1 MGGTFRKDAHNNEV
15 CYLIWGIHFHSALY
29 LLYREYL
36 FSKRGTQMSKKAIFL
51 PSLLLILSFILS
63 ACIGLLPLEE
73 EPVTGEFGPKTS
85 LQEQQAK
92 TFEALW
98 KHLEDNYIYFETA
111 EVDWKTLHDKYLDRI
126 NTGLTADEFNNLM
139 NELGVELPAGS
150 LAYETR
156 AERIQADTGDTSA
169 YEGIGAFVGFSED
182 PEPHIILLSVI
193 EGSPAEQAGLKAH
206 DSILEIDGTPIQVEE
221 GITAVNRVKGPAG
234 SSVTLSIQSP
244 GSPERSIDVK
254 RGKLTSSGKLEASNV
269 GGKNYGYL
277 LFPPIGYG
285 TLADDVTKSLQTF
298 TTNRTL
304 EGVILDLR
312 IAGSTR
318 GWPLEDLYTMFYH
331 GAMGEFYNRDKKQLV
346 EIKGQDV
353 FSSQKVPLIILVG
366 QNTTG
371 FPEILAGS
379 LQMHKRATVIGET
392 TPGAIETSSSY
403 YLPDGSEVFIET
415 TSFVLPNGD
424 EIGTTGVVP
433 DISLQQGWDEVLPN
447 NDPVLDRAI
456 QYLDEQK

>member
-1 MGGTFRKDAHNNEV
+1 
-15 CYLIWGIHFHSALY
+15 
-29 LLYREYL
+29 
-36 FSKRGTQMSKKAIFL
+36 MSKKAIFL

-73 EPVTGEFGPKTS
+73 EPVNGDFGPQTS
-85 LQEQQAK
+85 LQEQQAR

-98 KHLEDNYIYFETA
+98 KHLEDNYIYFKTA
-111 EVDWKTLHDKYLDRI
+111 EVDWTSVHDKYLEKI
-126 NTGLTADEFNNLM
+126 KAGLTADKFSDLM
-139 NELGVELPAGS
+139 KELGAELPAGS
-150 LAYETR
+150 LTYETR
-156 AERIQADTGDTSA
+156 AERIEADTGDTSS
-169 YEGIGAFVGFSED
+169 YEGIGAFVGFSKD
-182 PEPHIILLSVI
+182 PQPHIILLSVI

-206 DSILEIDGTPIQVEE
+206 DSILEIDGSPIQIEE
-221 GITAVNRVKGPAG
+221 GINAVNRVRGPAG

-254 RGKLTSSGKLEASNV
+254 RGKLSSTGKLEASKV
-269 GGKNYGYL
+269 IGKNYGYL
-277 LFPPIGYG
+277 LFPPVGY
-285 TLADDVTKSLQTF
+285 TALLDDVTRSLQTF

-346 EIKGQDV
+346 EVKGQDS
-353 FSSQKVPLIILVG
+353 FGSQKVPLVILVG
-366 QNTTG
+366 QNTSG
-371 FPEILAGS
+371 SPEILAGS

-392 TPGAIETSSSY
+392 TPGAIESSSSY
-403 YLPDGSEVFIET
+403 YLPDGSEAFIET
-415 TSFVLPNGD
+415 TSFVLPDGG
-424 EIGTTGVVP
+424 ELGTTGVTP

-447 NDPVLDRAI
+447 KDPVLDQAI
-456 QYLDEQK
+456 QFLDKLQ